1 MKIFHLQGHRLAKRL
16 ADEGIETSV
25 ITDSEVFAL
34 MSRVNK
40 VIIGTHVVFA
50 DGGLKAPCGT
60 FTIAQC
66 AKFFSVPVS
75 TKRTISG
82 FCNFVFKVV
91 CITFIDLVFA

>member
-1 MKIFHLQGHRLAKRL
+1 MKTFQLQGHRLAKRL
-16 ADEGIETSV
+16 ADESIETSV

-75 TKRTISG
+75 TKRKLFRIL
-82 FCNFVFKVV
+82 NFEHCF
-91 CITFIDLVFA
+91 